1 MTDIISSSASYQK
14 SYENVTKLGNKF
26 DSNIES
32 AIQAEMPL
40 KDKLTREQ
48 FKSMV
53 LYVMI
58 QKINKK

>member
-14 SYENVTKLGNKF
+14 SYANISKIGNKF

-32 AIQAEMPL
+32 AIQAVMPL
-40 KDKLTREQ
+40 KDRLTREQ

-58 QKINKK
+58 QKINK